1 MCVFMKIY
9 LQSGSE
15 STLFTLVQHLS
26 ICALKM
32 FLCLFIHLLSGRKGY
47 ACQGTHME
55 VSLIFPLLPYGS
67 QGLTLG
73 HVLMIELLY
82 AEPSC

>member
-9 LQSGSE
+9 LQSGSG
-15 STLFTLVQHLS
+15 STLFTSVQHLS

-32 FLCLFIHLLSGRKGY
+32 FLCLFIYLLSERKGY
-47 ACQGTHME
+47 ACQGPHME
-55 VSLIFPLLPYGS
+55 VSLIFPLLPYGF
-67 QGLTLG
+67 QELTLG

-82 AEPSC
+82 AEPFC